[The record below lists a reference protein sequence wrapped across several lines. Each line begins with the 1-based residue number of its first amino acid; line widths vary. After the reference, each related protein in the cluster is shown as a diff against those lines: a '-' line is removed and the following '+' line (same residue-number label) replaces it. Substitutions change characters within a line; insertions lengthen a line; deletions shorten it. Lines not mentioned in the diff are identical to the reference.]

1 MQTVTLGATGLEVT
15 PLAYGT
21 WQPGEG
27 WGPVDDRAA
36 IEAIGHARSLGINFF
51 DTAQAC
57 GFGQVTET
65 RAGRC

>member
-1 MQTVTLGATGLEVT
+1 VI
-15 PLAYGT
+15 PLANST
-21 WQPGEG
+21 WQLGRQ

-57 GFGQVTET
+57 GFGQITET

>member
-1 MQTVTLGATGLEVT
+1 MRTVTLGRTGLAVT

-21 WQPGEG
+21 WQFGRG

-36 IEAIGHARSLGINFF
+36 IQAIGHARSLGINFF
-51 DTAQAC
+51 DTAQAYRC
-57 GFGQVTET
+57 GQVAET

>member
-21 WQPGEG
+21 WQFGGG
-27 WGPVDDRAA
+27 WGPVEDRTA
-36 IEAIGHARSLGINFF
+36 IEAIGHARSLGINVF
-51 DTAQAC
+51 DTAQAYGC
-57 GFGQVTET
+57 GQVTGA